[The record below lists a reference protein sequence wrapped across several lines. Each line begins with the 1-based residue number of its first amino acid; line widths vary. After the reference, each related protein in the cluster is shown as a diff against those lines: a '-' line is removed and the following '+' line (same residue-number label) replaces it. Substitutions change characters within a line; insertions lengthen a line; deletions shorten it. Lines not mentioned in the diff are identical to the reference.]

1 MFFTVEPNEMIVF
14 ESVGKIREVYSE
26 SGLYFSFVVWRRTLN
41 RESTCDETLQIKD
54 ASFPDLKGVPINV
67 SAVINYRI
75 FDPLQATYA
84 I

>member
-41 RESTCDETLQIKD
+41 RESTCDETL
-54 ASFPDLKGVPINV
+54 
-67 SAVINYRI
+67 
-75 FDPLQATYA
+75 
-84 I
+84 